1 MQFTALAVG
10 IAALALLVLWFGLR
24 TLVRGRWFLAWL
36 RGTFGLSVIALALLA
51 GALAYD
57 ISTYKERQS
66 GVALATLHVGTA
78 DHDRYRITLDDGSGA
93 RSLLLDGELWGM
105 DVQVLDWSGPANLIG
120 LQPGYRL
127 HELNARFLGIEQQNA
142 AQYTEQSLTDNR
154 FGLDVWQLLQQVGG
168 SLPFV
173 SANMARL
180 SFIPL
185 ADGASYRVEWLPTG
199 LQARPMNDEA
209 RQALR
214 NWVE

>member
-10 IAALALLVLWFGLR
+10 IGVLALVVLWFGLR
-24 TLVRGRWFLAWL
+24 TLLRGRWFLAWL
-36 RGTFGLSVIALALLA
+36 RGTCGLAVIMLALLT

-66 GVALATLHVGTA
+66 GTAIAMLHVGIG
-78 DHDRYRITLDDGSGA
+78 DHDRYRITFDDGSGSS
-93 RSLLLDGELWGM
+93 RTLLLDGELWGLS
-105 DVQVLDWSGPANLIG
+105 VRVLDWGGLASVIG

-127 HELNARFLGIEQQNA
+127 NELNARFLSIEQQNT
-142 AQYTEQSLTDNR
+142 AQYIEQPLTQSWP
-154 FGLDVWQLLQQVGG
+154 GLDVWQLLQWNGG
-168 SLPFV
+168 LPFAEA
-173 SANMARL
+173 SLARL

-209 RQALR
+209 RRALR